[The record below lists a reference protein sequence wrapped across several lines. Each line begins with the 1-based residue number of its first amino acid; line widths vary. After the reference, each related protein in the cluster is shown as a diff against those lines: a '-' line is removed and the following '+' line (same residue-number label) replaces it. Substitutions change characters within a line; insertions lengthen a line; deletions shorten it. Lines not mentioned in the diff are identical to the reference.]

1 MKAIAVVTTLG
12 SRADAERLA
21 HTLVER
27 RLAACA
33 QISEIFSV
41 YRWKD
46 AVQQEPEF
54 RLLLKTTDALY
65 PAIEQAIGELHPYE
79 LPAIHAFALEHVYPA
94 YAAWIEENVSSERP
108 PVIPS
113 EARDP

>member
-1 MKAIAVVTTLG
+1 VKAIAVVTTLG
-12 SRADAERLA
+12 SRPDAERLA
-21 HTLVER
+21 RELVER

-54 RLLLKTTDALY
+54 RLLLKTTDAMY
-65 PAIEQAIGELHPYE
+65 PAIEMAIRALHPYE
-79 LPAIHAFALEHVYPA
+79 LPAIHAVALAHVFPA
-94 YAAWIEENVSSERP
+94 YAEWIEENVG
-108 PVIPS
+108 
-113 EARDP
+113 

>member
-1 MKAIAVVTTLG
+1 MKPIAVVTTLG
-12 SRADAERLA
+12 TRAHAERLA
-21 HTLVER
+21 RTLVER

-46 AVQQEPEF
+46 AVEQENEF

-65 PAIEQAIGELHPYE
+65 PAIESTIRELHPYE
-79 LPAIHAFALEHVYPA
+79 LPAIHAFALEHVLPA
-94 YAAWIEENVSSERP
+94 YAAWIEENVQG
-108 PVIPS
+108 
-113 EARDP
+113 